1 MLCSPRS
8 FWRALCAMAGCLL
21 VMFGLLTPAA
31 AQSPPITIT
40 IDRVGYDLQ
49 GHVRS
54 GGWFP
59 VLVTVENQGADIQ
72 GTLVIRTDG
81 TRSIVQ
87 QPVDLPGGSR
97 KQITVLLRANLSQS
111 TVLAQLVTGA
121 SRAGAD
127 PRRLIVHDTSEA
139 LVGVIGGPPG
149 ALAGLRP
156 VGTSVTVVSF
166 EPGLFPSSDAELA
179 MFSVLALSGGELTP
193 EQAAM
198 LRRWVVAGGTLL
210 LDGGPSALGLPEA
223 LQELAPGTLDASANA
238 AAPAL
243 LSEVNTTRLTAPI
256 TLSARPLTVA
266 PDAEAVLAAGATP
279 LAASRRLGV
288 GRVVLTAFDAASL
301 PVDAGRGTV
310 WGALL
315 PLSTLTQW
323 EPSFSSELVN
333 GGSDLPKVSTLA
345 LLLLMYVLTVGPLN
359 YLLLRRLDRRE
370 WAWATI
376 PASVLVF
383 MAITYIAGSGLRGG
397 AITTSQ
403 VAVVDTAPGQ
413 PDGRLTGSV
422 AFTAGRRGTWN
433 TTFKAPAVVGPY
445 NGNFFFGNSS
455 NDDSVVQQNSDG
467 STLLPDWV
475 ANLGET
481 RLVTA
486 MGSAAVP
493 YSVEARDLT
502 VARGGGWT
510 GGTITNRGQTTI
522 SRAYLV
528 VGEHFIRLPSLEPG
542 ASYTVNPV
550 EQGPGWPFVIEGG
563 RDPIGESLMQMYSE
577 ANRFENGMLPA
588 NSIYQ
593 APRLVVTD
601 QNPIIQLEVDGGLT
615 GPAVTIYNI
624 YLPVEER

>member
-1 MLCSPRS
+1 
-8 FWRALCAMAGCLL
+8 MAGCLL
-21 VMFGLLTPAA
+21 VMFGLITPAA

-40 IDRVGYDLQ
+40 IDRAGYDLQ

-72 GTLVIRTDG
+72 GSLVVRTDGG

-121 SRAGAD
+121 GRAGSD

-139 LVGVIGGPPG
+139 LVGVIGGAPG
-149 ALAGLRP
+149 LLAGLRP
-156 VGTSVTVVSF
+156 AGPSVTVVNF

-179 MFSVLALSGGELTP
+179 TFSALAISGGEPTP
-193 EQAAM
+193 EQAAL

-210 LDGGPSALGLPEA
+210 IDGGPSSLGLPAA

-243 LSEVNTTRLTAPI
+243 LSAINTTRLTTPI

-266 PDAEAVLAAGATP
+266 ADAETVLAAGATP

-301 PVDAGRGTV
+301 PVDAGRGVV
-310 WGALL
+310 WSALL
-315 PLSTLTQW
+315 PLVTLNQW

-333 GGSDLPKVSTLA
+333 GGSDLPKVSTLV
-345 LLLLMYVLTVGPLN
+345 LLLLLYVLTVGPLN

-376 PASVLVF
+376 PASVVVF
-383 MAITYIAGSGLRGG
+383 MAVTYLAGSGLRGG

-455 NDDSVVQQNSDG
+455 SDDSVVQQNSDG
-467 STLLPDWV
+467 STLLPNWV

-486 MGSAAVP
+486 MASAKVP
-493 YSVEARDLT
+493 YSVEVRVLT
-502 VARGGGWT
+502 VAGGAWT
-510 GGTITNRGQTTI
+510 GGTITNSGATTL

-528 VGEHFIRLPSLEPG
+528 VGEQFLRLPSLEPG
-542 ASYTVNPV
+542 ASYTVNPA
-550 EQGPGWPFVIEGG
+550 EQGPGWPFVMEGG
-563 RDPIGESLMQMYSE
+563 SDPIGESLMQMYGE
-577 ANRFENGMLPA
+577 ANRFDGGTLPA

-601 QNPIIQLEVDGGLT
+601 QNPLIQPEVDGGLT